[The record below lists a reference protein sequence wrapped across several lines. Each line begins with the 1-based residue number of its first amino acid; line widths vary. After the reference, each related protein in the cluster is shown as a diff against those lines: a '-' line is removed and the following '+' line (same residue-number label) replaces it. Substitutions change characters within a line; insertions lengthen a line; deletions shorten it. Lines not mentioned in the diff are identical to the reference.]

1 MLRVGSRGGR
11 AGEGARDA
19 PPRHAP
25 PQQINLPHPAAAA
38 TRSRRGAAAASPAP
52 AAAPAASAPRQS
64 YDRVASVVAQL
75 EFYFSEKN
83 LARDEYL
90 RGLLEQK
97 GAWVVRRCIPRA

>member
-1 MLRVGSRGGR
+1 MSTTPPLFTQSRSMK
-11 AGEGARDA
+11 
-19 PPRHAP
+19 P
-25 PQQINLPHPAAAA
+25 
-38 TRSRRGAAAASPAP
+38 
-52 AAAPAASAPRQS
+52 SAPRQS